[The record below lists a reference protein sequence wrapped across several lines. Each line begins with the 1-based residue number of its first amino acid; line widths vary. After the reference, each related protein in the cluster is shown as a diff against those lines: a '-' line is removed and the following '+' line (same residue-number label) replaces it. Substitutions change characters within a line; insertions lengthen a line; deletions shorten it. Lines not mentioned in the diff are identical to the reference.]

1 MLKRVKG
8 MCEDGQ
14 AAGNA
19 GLSARAELAS
29 DPGSSGSSGGEWE
42 IISGKSDSQHEALA
56 RHSVEARFQRIA
68 GPADIDSQEEEDYI
82 RWAVDNPAMAP
93 SKGCCNFPCSEWS
106 PWRYM
111 ECCGRP
117 CMRPNNHLHGAKDQH
132 TCDFCV
138 HFFPPSREHLLY
150 DDGQLRQRL
159 C

>member
-19 GLSARAELAS
+19 GLLARAELAS

-82 RWAVDNPAMAP
+82 HWAGTEQGLLQLAVQQAVALEVYGLLRETLHEAKQ
-93 SKGCCNFPCSEWS
+93 SS
-106 PWRYM
+106 PWSERSAYL
-111 ECCGRP
+111 RFL
-117 CMRPNNHLHGAKDQH
+117 RAFL
-132 TCDFCV
+132 
-138 HFFPPSREHLLY
+138 PSE
-150 DDGQLRQRL
+150 
-159 C
+159 